1 MVSLF
6 LDTKKIKKLKG
17 YPKLME
23 FLILKPSINLTL
35 KNRENLKPFDVCKPD
50 FKSYFEKVLIRKKK
64 NSEFNSDIVI
74 HNANFPKQANKVNA
88 SVRYE
93 K

>member
-1 MVSLF
+1 M
-6 LDTKKIKKLKG
+6 
-17 YPKLME
+17 
-23 FLILKPSINLTL
+23 KPL
-35 KNRENLKPFDVCKPD
+35 DVCKSD

-88 SVRYE
+88 SVRFE